1 MRKNMVGSFAK
12 KTSKG
17 KAHDIV
23 TSDLIR
29 LQTGVRPEYGI
40 HKYCHPARLSDEQK
54 PRTFDL
60 TISAILGKLN
70 SNRKNLDPK

>member
-1 MRKNMVGSFAK
+1 MVGSFAK

-29 LQTGVRPEYGI
+29 PRTEVRPECGI
-40 HKYCHPARLSDEQK
+40 HEYCHPARLSDEQK

-60 TISAILGKLN
+60 TVSAILGKLN
-70 SNRKNLDPK
+70 SSRKNLDPK

>member
-1 MRKNMVGSFAK
+1 MVESFAK
-12 KTSKG
+12 KTSRG

-29 LQTGVRPEYGI
+29 LHTGVRPECGI
-40 HKYCHPARLSDEQK
+40 HKYCHPARLGDEQK
-54 PRTFDL
+54 PHTFDL

-70 SNRKNLDPK
+70 

>member
-1 MRKNMVGSFAK
+1 MVESFAK
-12 KTSKG
+12 KTSRG

-23 TSDLIR
+23 TSDLIV
-29 LQTGVRPEYGI
+29 LHTGVRPKCSI
-40 HKYCHPARLSDEQK
+40 HEYCHPARLGDEQK

>member
-1 MRKNMVGSFAK
+1 MVGSFTK

-17 KAHDIV
+17 KAHDV
-23 TSDLIR
+23 VMGDFIR
-29 LQTGVRPEYGI
+29 LHMGVHSECGI
-40 HKYCHPARLSDEQK
+40 HEYCHPARLSDEQK

-70 SNRKNLDPK
+70 SSRKNLDQK